1 LVSSIKGI
9 VFGIVLF
16 LVAFPVLW
24 WNEGR
29 AVKTARMLEEVGG
42 NVKSVSAD
50 KVDKSL
56 EGKLVHVS
64 GKATTSETLKDP
76 QFGVSAKAVKL
87 ARKVE
92 MHQWQEKSESKTQNK
107 LGGGTETVT
116 TYNYSKAWSD
126 RLVPSDHFK
135 KPEGHQNPA
144 EMPFQAKTWT
154 AAEVM
159 LGAYKLSASLV
170 AQISNFTPVEVAQS
184 VFDSLPETLKKDLK
198 LQGGGLYRGSNPAA
212 PQVGDARISFAA
224 ALPTEVSLIAKQQG
238 NSFVPYVAS
247 NGRTFEVLEAGLKSA
262 EQMVESAKSSNATMT
277 WILRLVGLVMMTVGL
292 ACVFAPL
299 AVVADVIPLL
309 GSIVRMGTGLIAFLI
324 SLPLSL
330 ITIAVAW
337 IAYRPVLAVCLLVV
351 AGLVVG
357 GIVFLRSRREPAGE

>member
-42 NVKSVSAD
+42 NVKSVSAE

-64 GKATTSETLKDP
+64 GKATTAETLKDP
-76 QFGVSAKAVKL
+76 EFGVSAKAIKL
-87 ARKVE
+87 ARRVE
-92 MHQWQEKSESKTQNK
+92 MHQWQERSESKTQNK

-116 TYNYSKAWSD
+116 TYNYNKAWSD
-126 RLVPSDHFK
+126 RLVPSSQFK

-144 EMPFQAKTWT
+144 EMPFQAQTWT
-154 AAEVM
+154 AKEVM
-159 LGAYKLSASLV
+159 LGAYRLSASLV
-170 AQISNFTPVEVAQS
+170 AQISSFTAVEVAQS
-184 VFDSLPETLKKDLK
+184 VLDSLPENLKKDLK
-198 LQGGGLYRGSNPAA
+198 VQGGGLYKGSNPAA
-212 PQVGDARISFAA
+212 PQVGDAKISFVA
-224 ALPTEVSLIAKQQG
+224 ALPTEVSLIAKRQG
-238 NSFVPYVAS
+238 NSFVAYVAS
-247 NGRTFEVLEAGLKSA
+247 NGKTFEKLEVGLQSA
-262 EQMVESAKSSNATMT
+262 EQMVQSAKSSNVTTT

-299 AVVADVIPLL
+299 AVVADVIPFL
-309 GSIVRMGTGLIAFLI
+309 GSIVRMGTGIVAFLMA
-324 SLPLSL
+324 LPLAL
-330 ITIAVAW
+330 VTIAVAW
-337 IAYRPVLAVCLLVV
+337 IAYRPVLAVGLLVV

-357 GIVFLRSRREPAGE
+357 GILHLRARRKR